1 MGGSGHTNRARWGL
15 TLINISSAEAAA
27 SVVRVEP
34 SDHLFKEL
42 GRNTY
47 NFRDLLSELIDN
59 SIAARRPGQQLAV
72 HISIFVDQTGKS
84 RRFVIRDNASGIPAD
99 RFGAAVSPA
108 ALQSQGSLN
117 EHGLGMK
124 QAVWVW
130 V

>member
-108 ALQSQGSLN
+108 ALQSQGSPN

-124 QAVWVW
+124 HG
-130 V
+130 